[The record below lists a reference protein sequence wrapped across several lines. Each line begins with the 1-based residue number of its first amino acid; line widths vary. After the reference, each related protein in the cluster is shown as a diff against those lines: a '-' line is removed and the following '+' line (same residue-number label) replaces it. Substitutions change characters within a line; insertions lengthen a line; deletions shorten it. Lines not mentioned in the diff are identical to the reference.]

1 MENQGGSFIMTNIN
15 VPTVEL
21 NDGNKMPQLGFG
33 VFQVSD
39 LSQAE
44 QTVSDAIEVG
54 YRLIDTAVAYGNEE
68 AVGNAVKKSSV
79 ARGNLFITSKLWVDH
94 FTYEKAKQG
103 IDESL
108 TKLGLDYM
116 DLYLLHQPYGDVA
129 GAWRALEEAQQAG
142 KIKSIGV
149 SNFAPDQLMN
159 LELMSNVKPAVNQ
172 IEVSPWY
179 QENSAV
185 KFNQQ
190 QNVQTEAWAPFA
202 EGKHDI
208 FTNET
213 IAKIGAKYGKSNGQ
227 VILRWLIQRGI
238 VVIPK
243 SVHKNRMKENINVFD
258 FELSADDMRV
268 MSGLDKNESQFFD
281 HRDPVAIESIFGS
294 SLKAL
299 RN

>member
-1 MENQGGSFIMTNIN
+1 MMQYVT
-15 VPTVEL
+15 L

-33 VFQVSD
+33 VFQVPD
-39 LSQAE
+39 LKVAE
-44 QTVSDAIEVG
+44 QAVTDALDTG
-54 YRLIDTAVAYGNEE
+54 YRLIDTAAAYGNEE
-68 AVGNAVKKSSV
+68 AVGNAIKKSSV
-79 ARGNLFITSKLWVDH
+79 DRDDIFVTSKLWVDH

-103 IDESL
+103 IDDSL
-108 TKLGLDYM
+108 TKLGLDYI

-129 GAWRALEEAQQAG
+129 GAWRALEEAQQEG

-159 LELMSNVKPAVNQ
+159 LELMSNVKPALNQ
-172 IEVSPWY
+172 IEVSPWF
-179 QENSAV
+179 QEDDAV

-190 QNVQTEAWAPFA
+190 QNIQTEAWAPFA

-213 IAKIGAKYGKSNGQ
+213 IANIGKKYGKANGQ

-243 SVHKNRMKENINVFD
+243 SVHKTRMAENFDVFD
-258 FELSADDMRV
+258 FELSADDMKT
-268 MSGLDKNESQFFD
+268 MNSLDKNESQFFD
-281 HRDPVAIESIFGS
+281 HRDPVAIESIFGQ

-299 RN
+299 RK